1 MTVTLSN
8 RDFVTHGDASGSR
21 PLSSDGC
28 PVTFRDRGRLQG
40 DPPQQTVAT
49 GGHPA
54 PPKWDNWDIQTGNW
68 DDVGQRSVTRPEV
81 HQVTSSHHHGSVTGS
96 EAKHDNATE
105 HGR

>member
-49 GGHPA
+49 GGGLA
-54 PPKWDNWDIQTGNW
+54 LRSGTIGTSRQATGTTWDN
-68 DDVGQRSVTRPEV
+68 
-81 HQVTSSHHHGSVTGS
+81 
-96 EAKHDNATE
+96 AA
-105 HGR
+105 